1 MKADQHTMLPYN
13 FDMMSKR
20 MDFLE
25 IARQLL
31 GAARRSIRINIY
43 SLQHCTVCQVVVDL
57 LASEW
62 QYMTQSFDIDVM
74 RNWEEVERDEADKSN
89 LKRIRLEFSEAAAY
103 P

>member
-1 MKADQHTMLPYN
+1 
-13 FDMMSKR
+13 

-31 GAARRSIRINIY
+31 GVARSSIRINIY

-89 LKRIRLEFSEAAAY
+89 LKRIRLGFLEAAAY

>member
-1 MKADQHTMLPYN
+1 M
-13 FDMMSKR
+13 
-20 MDFLE
+20 
-25 IARQLL
+25 
-31 GAARRSIRINIY
+31 
-43 SLQHCTVCQVVVDL
+43 DL

-89 LKRIRLEFSEAAAY
+89 LKRIRLGFLEAAAY